1 MALPGSWTATPASLE
16 VIEEFQREVAVV
28 DLFGRPG
35 HEHAPVGPHLDDEL
49 AAGQFY
55 RDGGR
60 ALAGADQRDR
70 GRGGAGAAGA
80 RLPHAPLPDPD
91 LGLVL
96 AEDLD
101 ELHVGLT
108 REVLV
113 LLDHGAHFVQRDEL
127 ERPRRLDHGVRVADV
142 DEREREAAAGG
153 VQGLLDA
160 LSFEAAELLA
170 AEARDAHVDGDHVAL
185 AERGDDLAGCGLEH
199 HGVVAERA
207 LHTQLAGDH
216 AHAVAAH
223 LRLAAVGIEDRD
235 REAVRAGRRADDH
248 DAVRAD
254 AEVAVAEQAHALR
267 RELERHLF
275 SVHHDVVVAKALPLG
290 ELDLAEALARWRHPS
305 RPPVRWKGRSHAR
318 LERILYHGRASTRAS
333 TFSATASGGRPA
345 AGTWAAAGSLRSQVS
360 WRRPR
365 CLR

>member
-1 MALPGSWTATPASLE
+1 MALPGSWTAAAAASLE
-16 VIEEFQREVAVV
+16 VIEELQREVAVV

-49 AAGQFY
+49 AAGQLHGD
-55 RDGGR
+55 RRR
-60 ALAGADQRDR
+60 ALPGADQRDR

-101 ELHVGLT
+101 ELHVGLA

-113 LLDHGAHFVQRDEL
+113 LLDHGAHFVQWDEL

-153 VQGLLDA
+153 VQRLLDA

-207 LHTQLAGDH
+207 LHPQLAGDH

-275 SVHHDVVVAKALPLG
+275 GVHHDVVVAEALPLG
-290 ELDLAEALARWRHPS
+290 ELDLAEALPRWRHPS
-305 RPPVRWKGRSHAR
+305 RPPVRWNDRGHAR

-333 TFSATASGGRPA
+333 TFSATASGGRPGA
-345 AGTWAAAGSLRSQVS
+345 CG
-360 WRRPR
+360 RRQ
-365 CLR
+365 LAQ